1 MRQIQ
6 ERRQAAAT
14 SRPKRNM
21 NIYAAASLF
30 ALLILLYIIISEV
43 FTMLFRLIGLPEE
56 KARFQVV
63 SLLTGSGFTTRES
76 EMIISTK
83 RRRRLARI
91 TMLFGY
97 VFNISVVSAFINVFM
112 SLKITQVGQYI
123 LGIIIPLGVAAL
135 LVIIMRIPAVR
146 SFGSSLILK
155 AVGNITHTETMNS
168 VMIIDHI
175 GQGCIAQVH
184 IRAVPEA
191 LSGKK
196 LFESRIKEDHNILI
210 MLIEDKLGR
219 VEPPH
224 KDTVFNEGEK
234 LTVFGDYQNICRVFE
249 AKEHFE

>member
-1 MRQIQ
+1 
-6 ERRQAAAT
+6 
-14 SRPKRNM
+14 M

-30 ALLILLYIIISEV
+30 ALLILLYIIILEV
-43 FTMLFRLIGLPEE
+43 FTFLFRMIGLPEE

-76 EMIISTK
+76 EMIISTR
-83 RRRRLARI
+83 RRRRLARV

-112 SLKITQVGQYI
+112 SLKITQVGQYL
-123 LGIIIPLGVAAL
+123 LGLLIPLGVAAL
-135 LVIIMRIPAVR
+135 IIILLRIPAVR
-146 SFGSSLILK
+146 ALGSSLIMK
-155 AVGNITHTETMNS
+155 AVGNITHTETANT
-168 VMIIDHI
+168 VMLIDHI

-184 IRAVPEA
+184 VRTVPQKLA
-191 LSGKK
+191 GKR
-196 LFESRIKEDHNILI
+196 LFESRLKEDSNILI
-210 MLIEDKLGR
+210 MLVEDKRGK

>member
-1 MRQIQ
+1 
-6 ERRQAAAT
+6 
-14 SRPKRNM
+14 M

-30 ALLILLYIIISEV
+30 AVLILLYIIISEV
-43 FTMLFRLIGLPEE
+43 FTLLFRLIGLPEE

-76 EMIISTK
+76 EMIISTR
-83 RRRRLARI
+83 RRRRLARV

-112 SLKITQVGQYI
+112 SLKITQVGQYV
-123 LGIIIPLGVAAL
+123 LGLLIPVGMVALLIIIL
-135 LVIIMRIPAVR
+135 RIPTVR
-146 SFGSSLILK
+146 SFGSALVLK
-155 AVGNITHTETMNS
+155 AVGNITHTETANS

-175 GQGCIAQVH
+175 GKGCIAQVH
-184 IRAVPEA
+184 VREVPKA

-196 LFESRIKEDHNILI
+196 LFESRIKEEHNILI
-210 MLIEDKLGR
+210 MLVEDKHGR

-224 KDTVFNEGEK
+224 KDTVFNLGEK

>member
-1 MRQIQ
+1 
-6 ERRQAAAT
+6 
-14 SRPKRNM
+14 M

-30 ALLILLYIIISEV
+30 AVLILLYIIISEV
-43 FTMLFRLIGLPEE
+43 FTLLFRLIGLPEE

-76 EMIISTK
+76 EMIISTR

-112 SLKITQVGQYI
+112 SLKITQVGQYVLGLLIPVGMVAI
-123 LGIIIPLGVAAL
+123 LIIIL
-135 LVIIMRIPAVR
+135 RIPAVR
-146 SFGSSLILK
+146 SFGSSLIMK
-155 AVGNITHTETMNS
+155 AIGNITHTNTANS

-175 GQGCIAQVH
+175 GKGTIAQVH
-184 IRAVPEA
+184 IMAMPDA
-191 LSGKK
+191 LLGKK

-210 MLIEDKLGR
+210 MLVEDKHGK
-219 VEPPH
+219 VEAPH
-224 KDTVFNEGEK
+224 KDTVFSEGEK

>member
-1 MRQIQ
+1 
-6 ERRQAAAT
+6 
-14 SRPKRNM
+14 M

-76 EMIISTK
+76 EMIISTR
-83 RRRRLARI
+83 RRRRLARV

-123 LGIIIPLGVAAL
+123 LGLLIPLGVAAL
-135 LVIIMRIPAVR
+135 LIILMRIPAVR
-146 SFGSSLILK
+146 ALGNSLIMK
-155 AVGNITHTETMNS
+155 AVGNITHTETASTVIM
-168 VMIIDHI
+168 IDHI

-184 IRAVPEA
+184 VRTVPKSLE
-191 LSGKK
+191 GKR
-196 LFESRIKEDHNILI
+196 LYESRLKEDHNILI
-210 MLIEDKLGR
+210 MLVEDKHGK

-224 KDTVFNEGEK
+224 KDTVFNAGEK
-234 LTVFGDYQNICRVFE
+234 LTVFGDYQNICTVFE
-249 AKEHFE
+249 AREHFE